1 MIFLKRANKY
11 RRIPKSVYKS
21 LCWVCFAVG
30 LYSLAFSYSWK
41 LSRRNSQE
49 MCLFLH
55 HTTCEP
61 VLSFH
66 PGVGRE
72 TPRWSR
78 EQPLPQLPRARLGS
92 SSTEAVGRIWRK
104 KLCPGSKQSSWIP
117 GEPWSLWTTVQP
129 TRGFTVMELG
139 AEEGSNH
146 CRMDGKIPREK
157 ISQGLIGQEW
167 GCNPH

>member
-1 MIFLKRANKY
+1 
-11 RRIPKSVYKS
+11 
-21 LCWVCFAVG
+21 
-30 LYSLAFSYSWK
+30 
-41 LSRRNSQE
+41 

-104 KLCPGSKQSSWIP
+104 KALSRKQAELLDPRGTLELVNHSSAHKGIYSDGAGGRGGEQPLQDGWENPQGKDLSGFNWAGVGVQSTLGTPACSK
-117 GEPWSLWTTVQP
+117 E
-129 TRGFTVMELG
+129 RFYE
-139 AEEGSNH
+139 
-146 CRMDGKIPREK
+146 
-157 ISQGLIGQEW
+157 
-167 GCNPH
+167 